1 MVEIKQSKHGPMYD
15 LSGLG
20 FRRAEVIVVTGA
32 GSGIGRA
39 TALMAAKSGLAV
51 AAWDMNP
58 QGVAETVGE
67 IAASGGKALAVTAD
81 VGSDAA
87 VQAAWEQS
95 AALGAC
101 RYLVNNAGPAS
112 SSTLPFDEAL
122 RIAVGSVE
130 RVTKSWLQRDASSA
144 ASLVSIAS
152 VAGNFF
158 GGSNGTFYA
167 AAKGG
172 IAALMRQYAYV
183 FKGKPRANAVAPGFT
198 ITPRTIPYLENPVLV
213 ESLKRI
219 PVGRLGHPED
229 IASAVLFLLSP
240 AADYINGVLLPV
252 DGGWVVSG

>member
-1 MVEIKQSKHGPMYD
+1 MAEIKQAQHGPMYD
-15 LSGLG
+15 FSGLG
-20 FRRAEVIVVTGA
+20 FKRGDVIVVTGA

-39 TALMAAKSGLAV
+39 TALCAAKSGLAV
-51 AAWDMNP
+51 AAWDMVP
-58 QGVAETVGE
+58 QGVSETVGE
-67 IAASGGKALAVTAD
+67 IEKAGGKALAITAD
-81 VGSDAA
+81 VGNDAA
-87 VQAAWEQS
+87 VNAAWEQT
-95 AALGAC
+95 ARLGAC

-112 SSTLPFDEAL
+112 SSKLPFDEAL
-122 RIAVGSVE
+122 GIAVGSVN
-130 RVTKSWLQRDASSA
+130 RVTTSWLQRHASEA
-144 ASLVSIAS
+144 VSLVSIAS

-158 GGSNGTFYA
+158 GGTNGTFYA

-172 IAALMRQYAYV
+172 IAALMRQYAYLY
-183 FKGKPRANAVAPGFT
+183 KGKPRANSVAPGFT

-219 PVGRLGHPED
+219 PAGRLGHPED

>member
-1 MVEIKQSKHGPMYD
+1 MKPIEIPEPGRMAEIKQSQHGPLYD

-20 FRRAEVIVVTGA
+20 FKRGELIVVTGA

-58 QGVAETVGE
+58 QGIAETVDE
-67 IAASGGKALAVTAD
+67 IAKAGGKALAVTAD

-87 VQAAWEQS
+87 VKSAWEQT

-101 RYLVNNAGPAS
+101 RYLVNHAGPAS

-130 RVTKSWLQRDASSA
+130 RVTTSWLAKHASAA

-158 GGSNGTFYA
+158 GGTNGTFYA

-172 IAALMRQYAYV
+172 IAALMRQYAYLY
-183 FKGKPRANAVAPGFT
+183 KGKPRA
-198 ITPRTIPYLENPVLV
+198 
-213 ESLKRI
+213 
-219 PVGRLGHPED
+219 
-229 IASAVLFLLSP
+229 
-240 AADYINGVLLPV
+240 
-252 DGGWVVSG
+252 